1 MIPAWIAKLMAEE
14 RARTAPRGP
23 VRQED
28 LDEMLKHE
36 GQLQPGQRRLAF
48 PGWKEFD
55 EATGEYKPQQKYQ

>member
-1 MIPAWIAKLMAEE
+1 MIPAWIAKLMVEE

-28 LDEMLKHE
+28 LDEMAERDGRLR
-36 GQLQPGQRRLAF
+36 PGQKRLAS

-55 EATGEYKPQQKYQ
+55 TSTEAYKPQQKYQ